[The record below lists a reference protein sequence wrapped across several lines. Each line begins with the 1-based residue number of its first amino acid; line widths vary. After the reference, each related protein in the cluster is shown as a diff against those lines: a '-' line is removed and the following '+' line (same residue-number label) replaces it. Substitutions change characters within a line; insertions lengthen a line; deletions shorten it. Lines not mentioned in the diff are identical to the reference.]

1 MPNKLADLNKYD
13 FTSLVKSPKQI
24 GEKDIENLRELVKQ
38 FPYFAVAQ
46 NLLVKAFHNT
56 KHYEYDKQLKQAALQ
71 AGNRAVLYNLVH
83 DLPLE
88 ADQQDWMN
96 QPMDNLQLPDLVS
109 NKDIPILVQTEI
121 LPEPTLETIAETVT
135 EIIPEPILEPE
146 LITPVEPVVFE
157 ISSEPIEEIQVTESI
172 EQIPEI
178 LVKKPEPI
186 AEPIAAPISIVPA
199 RDPNIIYDDEK
210 LIEPSGRFEKFIP
223 KVKPNNTWDNEKSL
237 IPDLGDE
244 FSDILPDF
252 DISSLNGFVAPPST
266 PKVEE
271 KTPEPIEFKEVK
283 QDEATANPTPE
294 NEGTDAAFLNWLSQK
309 EPIKPIEEE
318 IIPPI
323 AVLEPRLPEEIL
335 VETPT
340 ATPEPE
346 PIEEDETFVNTL
358 QNKLANEANTQLS
371 EQITAINTATIEAI
385 IAEPIIVE
393 PIIVEPIAVE
403 PIIVEP
409 IIAEPIIVEPII
421 VEPIIAEPIIVE
433 PIIAE
438 PIAVEPIVAEPI
450 VVEPI
455 SEKTI
460 WVDKP
465 IAENPLASLE
475 NYEVNEFLAPLYLQV
490 KYNDSL
496 FDLSFEDVFEKQE
509 APKPIE
515 WTEPFVVLNPIEE
528 EIAVPEIPD
537 PIIKMEEKPATPL
550 FEDLSYESTVWVNS
564 QQQKEPA
571 PEIHIPVKKEKTAP
585 AEITPKIADL
595 PPPKIARDPGT
606 VESILDKFIRENPSI
621 ARPKSEFY
629 SPVNMAKQSAEESE
643 EIVSETLANI
653 YTKQGLYKKAI
664 IMYEKLGL
672 HYPDKYTYF
681 ASLIEQI
688 KSAHNIE

>member
-56 KHYEYDKQLKQAALQ
+56 KHYEYDKQLKLAALQ

-88 ADQQDWMN
+88 SDQQDWMN
-96 QPMDNLQLPDLVS
+96 QPMDNLQLPES
-109 NKDIPILVQTEI
+109 K
-121 LPEPTLETIAETVT
+121 LETIAETVT
-135 EIIPEPILEPE
+135 EIKPEPIFEPE
-146 LITPVEPVVFE
+146 IIATVEPVIFE
-157 ISSEPIEEIQVTESI
+157 TSSEPIEEIQEAESI
-172 EQIPEI
+172 EQFPEI
-178 LVKKPEPI
+178 LAKKPEPFV
-186 AEPIAAPISIVPA
+186 EPITIVPA

-210 LIEPSGRFEKFIP
+210 LIVPSGRFEKFIP
-223 KVKPNNTWDNEKSL
+223 KVKPDNTWDNEKSL
-237 IPDLGDE
+237 IPDLDDE

-271 KTPEPIEFKEVK
+271 KTPEPIESIEAK
-283 QDEATANPTPE
+283 QDAAVANTTPE
-294 NEGTDAAFLNWLSQK
+294 NEVTDAAFLDWLNQK

-318 IIPPI
+318 IILLI
-323 AVLEPRLPEEIL
+323 AVLEPSLPEEIL

-340 ATPEPE
+340 ANPKSE

-385 IAEPIIVE
+385 TVE
-393 PIIVEPIAVE
+393 T
-403 PIIVEP
+403 
-409 IIAEPIIVEPII
+409 IIVEPII
-421 VEPIIAEPIIVE
+421 VEPIIAEPILEKIIGVE
-433 PIIAE
+433 
-438 PIAVEPIVAEPI
+438 
-450 VVEPI
+450 
-455 SEKTI
+455 
-460 WVDKP
+460 KP
-465 IAENPLASLE
+465 IEENPLASLE
-475 NYEVNEFLAPLYLQV
+475 NFEVNEFLAPLYLQV

-515 WTEPFVVLNPIEE
+515 WSEPFVVLNPIEE
-528 EIAVPEIPD
+528 EIAVPEIPA
-537 PIIKMEEKPATPL
+537 PIIKIEEKPATPL

-564 QQQKEPA
+564 QQQKESA
-571 PEIHIPVKKEKTAP
+571 PEIHIPAKKEKTAS

-643 EIVSETLANI
+643 EIVSETVAKI
-653 YTKQGLYKKAI
+653 YTKQGLHKKAI

-681 ASLIEQI
+681 AGLIEQI